1 MKKLILTAILSV
13 AAVGAFAQGTVTFL
27 NDTGTLTSPPD
38 RFIRF
43 GTNAAAFLGVA
54 PNSLAF
60 GTNLQVQLYYGAS
73 TASDASLVAVTS
85 APARLRAQ
93 TSAGVGTWSSGG
105 ARTLGTFDYGSGA
118 VKLQVRVWDI
128 TTGATYETSNGGIR
142 GSSQSFL
149 YTIPA
154 TAGDPPGNFIM
165 SNFTGLN
172 GAFAIDIVPEPSTF
186 ALAGLGAAALVIFRR
201 RK

>member
-43 GTNAAAFLGVA
+43 GTNAAASLGVA
-54 PNSLAF
+54 PGALAF

-85 APARLRAQ
+85 APARLRAA

-105 ARTLGTFDYGSGA
+105 ARTLGGFDYGSGA

-142 GSSQSFL
+142 GTSQSFL
-149 YTIPA
+149 YNIPA
-154 TAGDPPGNFIM
+154 TAANPPGDFIM
-165 SNFTGLN
+165 TG
-172 GAFAIDIVPEPSTF
+172 FQTFQIDIIPEPSTF